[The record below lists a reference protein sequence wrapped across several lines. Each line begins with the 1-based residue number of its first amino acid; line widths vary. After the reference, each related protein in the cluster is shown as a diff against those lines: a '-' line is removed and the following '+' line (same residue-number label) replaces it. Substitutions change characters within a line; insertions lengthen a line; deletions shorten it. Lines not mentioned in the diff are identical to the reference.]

1 VALRARGQRD
11 SERGVGLVSPDDG
24 QVIFADRTQPQPES
38 VWPNPVIV
46 AGVRP
51 GDILGVLAVLWRRMA
66 VA

>member
-1 VALRARGQRD
+1 MSVTAPMVFR
-11 SERGVGLVSPDDG
+11 E
-24 QVIFADRTQPQPES
+24 IPQ
-38 VWPNPVIV
+38 NPVIV